1 MSCFF
6 FKFVAI
12 SFNSS
17 HAGALDASTFAIA
30 FVIFLLAES
39 SLFVDIILEVK
50 KSIAFVKKEL
60 VDETPLRTTDPLPF
74 FVLSER
80 VVDDDAPV
88 VVIVDDEDEEVAVR
102 FMRILPS
109 YTHLTFL

>member
-17 HAGALDASTFAIA
+17 HAGALDASTSAIA

-60 VDETPLRTTDPLPF
+60 VDETPLRTTGPLPF
-74 FVLSER
+74 FALFER
-80 VVDDDAPV
+80 VVEDNDDDAPV
-88 VVIVDDEDEEVAVR
+88 VVIVDDEDEEAAVR
-102 FMRILPS
+102 FIFS
-109 YTHLTFL
+109 TAFF

>member
-1 MSCFF
+1 M
-6 FKFVAI
+6 
-12 SFNSS
+12 
-17 HAGALDASTFAIA
+17 A

-74 FVLSER
+74 FVLFER
-80 VVDDDAPV
+80 VVDDNDDDAPV
-88 VVIVDDEDEEVAVR
+88 VVIVDDEDEEAAVR
-102 FMRILPS
+102 FIFS
-109 YTHLTFL
+109 TAFF

>member
-1 MSCFF
+1 M
-6 FKFVAI
+6 
-12 SFNSS
+12 
-17 HAGALDASTFAIA
+17 
-30 FVIFLLAES
+30 
-39 SLFVDIILEVK
+39 
-50 KSIAFVKKEL
+50 
-60 VDETPLRTTDPLPF
+60 DETPLRTTDLLPF
-74 FVLSER
+74 FVLFER